1 MAPYSKT
8 TFTSGVTPA
17 SAAEL
22 NKIGD
27 GIIEAQRQPFLTALP
42 SATTGGPGGGAL
54 VDGQECYY
62 KPDPTNATGNGNVV
76 WHLKY
81 ELSSAKWYC
90 IGGAPMIVKQVSA
103 DTTTSLNVYADPTPN
118 AGPSVTGPLAGDF
131 DVTYTVSMAHSAVA
145 GFTVANVKVG
155 AAAIANDDDSLYT
168 QSATAGQQS
177 ISTRTIRKTIA
188 AGDVLKV
195 MYYVTPAGTGTV
207 KRRSIAIMPV
217 RVG

>member
-1 MAPYSKT
+1 MAPFSKT

-22 NKIGD
+22 NNFGD
-27 GIIEAQRQPFLTALP
+27 GIVEAQRQPFLTALP